1 MAECYVSFAR
11 LTGSS
16 STKAENIGFFAFYM
30 WTLMYVPG
38 CFSLMPHRNT
48 VAGRKPLYVSLVYET
63 QKKNGAPG
71 KNKGLADKLPFLIIQ
86 ITYECT
92 GDIRCLDKLQ
102 HSTML

>member
-30 WTLMYVPG
+30 WTG
-38 CFSLMPHRNT
+38 CFSHRNT